1 MTKATNTKDLSANLP
16 GDTLSDLQAAFSFY
30 DKENTGMISISHFKN
45 ILQNFGF
52 HKLQGKDMIDELKK
66 SDPNYN
72 NRTFADLNFIMH
84 VVAYRWFIGK
94 NKETGMDEEA
104 KEAFSLFDKN
114 KRGYAS
120 QKEISNILSAHLG
133 YELSP

>member
-1 MTKATNTKDLSANLP
+1 
-16 GDTLSDLQAAFSFY
+16 
-30 DKENTGMISISHFKN
+30 
-45 ILQNFGF
+45 
-52 HKLQGKDMIDELKK
+52 MIDELKK

-84 VVAYRWFIGK
+84 VVAYRWFVGK

-133 YELSP
+133 YELSTQEVLDFMAECDPESTGLVSYDNFKDLYLAWI

>member
-1 MTKATNTKDLSANLP
+1 
-16 GDTLSDLQAAFSFY
+16 
-30 DKENTGMISISHFKN
+30 
-45 ILQNFGF
+45 
-52 HKLQGKDMIDELKK
+52 MIDELKK

-84 VVAYRWFIGK
+84 VVAYRWFVGK

-120 QKEISNILSAHLG
+120 
-133 YELSP
+133 